1 MHGDAHMKILGLV
14 GSYRKLGNTEVLVK
28 EALMEAQRLG
38 AEVDI
43 LRLTDL
49 EIKPCKGCMACI
61 FKQEAC
67 RIQDG
72 WSQLRDMLNKSDG
85 VILGAPTYILGP
97 PGIIKM
103 IIDRN
108 IAIMYQKSQSQIK
121 PGAIIGVAGVKG
133 WETFTLPM
141 LNLFML
147 SSGFTVVDQAIFYAQ
162 GPGEIL
168 LNDSAMERARK
179 LGFNLYQAAS
189 KLNEKWGYL
198 GEPGQ
203 CPNCHQNLFIIKN
216 GKVECALCQTKAE
229 VEKANGT
236 IKLSFNPENLKEH
249 RWSDKALQENLFS
262 AVLSSGPRFL
272 EEKAQIEKRAQ
283 KYLVLK

>member
-1 MHGDAHMKILGLV
+1 VKILGLV

-28 EALMEAQRLG
+28 EALIEAQRLG

-49 EIKPCKGCMACI
+49 KIEPCKGCMACI
-61 FKQEAC
+61 FKQDEC
-67 RIQDG
+67 RIQDE
-72 WSQLRDMLNKSDG
+72 WRHFRDMLDKSDG
-85 VILGAPTYILGP
+85 VVLGAPTYILGP

-108 IAIMYQKSQSQIK
+108 IAIMYQRNSSKIK
-121 PGAIIGVAGVKG
+121 PGSIIGVAGIRG
-133 WETFTLPM
+133 WETFTLPI

-147 SSGFTVVDQAIFYAQ
+147 SSGFKVVDQAIFYAQ

-168 LNDSAMERARK
+168 LNDSAIERARK
-179 LGFNLYQAAS
+179 IGFNLYQIAS
-189 KLNEKWGYL
+189 QPPEKWSYF
-198 GEPGQ
+198 GEPGH

-229 VEKANGT
+229 IEKANGA

-249 RWSDKALQENLFS
+249 RWSDRALQENLFN

-272 EEKAQIEKRAQ
+272 EEKAEIEKRAQ
-283 KYLVLK
+283 KYLSLK

>member
-1 MHGDAHMKILGLV
+1 MKILGLV

-72 WSQLRDMLNKSDG
+72 WSQLMDMLNKSDG
-85 VILGAPTYILGP
+85 AILGAPTYILGP

-108 IAIMYQKSQSQIK
+108 IAIMYQKSQIK
-121 PGAIIGVAGVKG
+121 PGAIIGVAGVEG

-189 KLNEKWGYL
+189 KPNEKWGYL

-203 CPNCHQNLFIIKN
+203 CPNCHQNLFTIKN

-236 IKLSFNPENLKEH
+236 IKLSFNPENLKEN